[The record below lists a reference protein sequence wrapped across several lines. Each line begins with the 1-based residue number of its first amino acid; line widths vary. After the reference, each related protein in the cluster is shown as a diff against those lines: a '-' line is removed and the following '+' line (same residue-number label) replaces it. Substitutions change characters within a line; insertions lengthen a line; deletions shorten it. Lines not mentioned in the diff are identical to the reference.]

1 MIDEYTIGGS
11 NSETRL
17 VTMSHS
23 SRRKGDIWKK
33 PPRKTATSSS
43 ATSAIR
49 RSDSFVEKMLR
60 DCLKPR
66 NYRRISG
73 NDRKRLGIP
82 TSQSDQGTNTES
94 FEYIPAEDYS
104 YITPPR
110 KSRDSRHDPPGY
122 SREIPES
129 ARTLPPLNPS
139 LRSWDLETIGDS
151 TRMNAMRSTYL
162 PLSDHLSVAGASRR
176 LPVRHPYLSSQG
188 FENGVH
194 STRTV
199 TPSTRQSH
207 PRDYGSV
214 ANEIRSVT
222 PRQANNSD
230 DFGIIGI
237 ASPRRYSRHQPKQK
251 DRIKPKTPHHSR
263 VKRERFHQHRENP
276 SNSQPSSFSCSFSS
290 FQEER
295 EQALRDYKVTIEYKH
310 LKSHA
315 PGGVYLIP
323 SMDSLRN
330 FHGIIFVRRG
340 PFTNGIFKFRL
351 DLPAKYND
359 TNMHPKITFSSKV
372 YNPYV
377 DEKTGELDVKTAYPT
392 WDPSRHYLVTVLT
405 FLKKIFYSKTFTDA
419 KANPAA
425 RQLFEKDPAAYKK
438 KVEACV
444 HESQKKVYVNEKGS
458 TAKFT
463 EEEVAHRVLRDLL
476 KHHIRNEKQVTKQ
489 TILAQVEKSR
499 KV

>member
-11 NSETRL
+11 NTETRL
-17 VTMSHS
+17 TTMSHF
-23 SRRKGDIWKK
+23 SRQKGDIWKK
-33 PPRKTATSSS
+33 PPRKSATSSS
-43 ATSAIR
+43 ETSAIR

-66 NYRRISG
+66 KYRLDDSKRIG
-73 NDRKRLGIP
+73 TPN
-82 TSQSDQGTNTES
+82 SQSDKGTNTES
-94 FEYIPAEDYS
+94 FEYIPAKDYS

-122 SREIPES
+122 SREVPQS
-129 ARTLPPLNPS
+129 ARTLPPPNPS
-139 LRSWDLETIGDS
+139 LRSWDLETTGDG
-151 TRMNAMRSTYL
+151 TRMNPRCSTYL
-162 PLSDHLSVAGASRR
+162 PLSDHLSIADASRR
-176 LPVRHPYLSSQG
+176 LPVRRPYLSSRD
-188 FENGVH
+188 FESGVH
-194 STRTV
+194 GTRTV

-207 PRDYGSV
+207 ARDYGGV
-214 ANEIRSVT
+214 AGDFRSVP
-222 PRQANNSD
+222 PRAANNSE

-237 ASPRRYSRHQPKQK
+237 ASPRRYNSQHPKQN
-251 DRIKPKTPHHSR
+251 DRIKSKTPYHSHS
-263 VKRERFHQHRENP
+263 KRESLHQRHRNT
-276 SNSQPSSFSCSFSS
+276 SISQTSSFSSSFSS

-323 SMDSLRN
+323 SMDSLRD

-377 DEKTGELDVKTAYPT
+377 DEKTGELDIKTAYPT

-425 RQLFEKDPAAYKK
+425 RELFEKDPAAYKK

-476 KHHIRNEKQVTKQ
+476 KHHIRNENQVTKQ